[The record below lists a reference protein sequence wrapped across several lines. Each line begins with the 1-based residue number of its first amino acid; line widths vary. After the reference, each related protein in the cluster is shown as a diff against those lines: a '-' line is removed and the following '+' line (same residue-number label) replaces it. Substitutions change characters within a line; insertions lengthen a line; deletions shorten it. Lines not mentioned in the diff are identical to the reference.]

1 MMKPSGILWTSY
13 FKESSIGAWE
23 SPEFGA
29 AAFRDGEAIRLD
41 VFRKDMKD
49 GITWDQL
56 QEIKKECGYGDRDAV
71 EFFPAEKDTINTG
84 NYRHLYIFEEKL
96 PLVRRGHP

>member
-1 MMKPSGILWTSY
+1 MMKPSGIQWTSY
-13 FKESSIGAWE
+13 FKEPSIGAWE
-23 SPEFGA
+23 SQDFGA

-56 QEIKKECGYGDRDAV
+56 QTIKKECGFGDLDAV
-71 EFFPAEKDTINTG
+71 EFFPAEKDIINTG

>member
-1 MMKPSGILWTSY
+1 MMKPSGIGWLSY
-13 FKESSIGAWE
+13 FGEPSIGAWA
-23 SPEFGA
+23 SDEFGA
-29 AAFRDGEAIRLD
+29 AAFKDGEAIRLD
-41 VFRKDMKD
+41 IFRKDMKD

-56 QEIKKECGYGDRDAV
+56 RAIKNECGFADRDAV
-71 EFFPAEKDTINTG
+71 EFFPAEDAVINTG

>member
-1 MMKPSGILWTSY
+1 MMKPSGTLWTSY
-13 FKESSIGAWE
+13 FGEPSVGAWE
-23 SPEFGA
+23 SPDFGA

-41 VFRKDMKD
+41 VFRRDMKD

-56 QEIKKECGYGDRDAV
+56 QTIKKECGFGDCDAV
-71 EFFPAEKDTINTG
+71 EFYPAEKDTINTG